1 MENYIDLLRVIT
13 KNFDNNKFDD
23 IIKKILSKIF
33 DHYYLNRNDK
43 YIYCIDNLYKNYDIS
58 RYDFIKK
65 KYRVVK
71 NENLIFRFNRY
82 NKESYIIKLLK
93 NYNLDENE
101 TYNSVSDIILK
112 TEGIKNYKRY
122 IDNMFMNRKIDRN
135 MFIEIELGTD
145 NKPVNDFMKNSNCLK
160 YICIGNICEN
170 HNKL

>member
-1 MENYIDLLRVIT
+1 M
-13 KNFDNNKFDD
+13 FDD
-23 IIKKILSKIF
+23 
-33 DHYYLNRNDK
+33 YYTNRNK
-43 YIYCIDNLYKNYDIS
+43 YIWCIDNLYKKYDIC
-58 RYDFIKK
+58 RYNFIKK

-82 NKESYIIKLLK
+82 NKRSYIIKLLK

-112 TEGIKNYKRY
+112 TECIKNYKRY

-145 NKPVNDFMKNSNCLK
+145 KKKFSNKTVNDFMKNSNCLK
-160 YICIGNICEN
+160 CICIGNICEN

>member
-1 MENYIDLLRVIT
+1 M
-13 KNFDNNKFDD
+13 
-23 IIKKILSKIF
+23 
-33 DHYYLNRNDK
+33 NRNK
-43 YIYCIDNLYKNYDIS
+43 YIWCIDNLYKKYDIS
-58 RYDFIKK
+58 RYNFIKK

-82 NKESYIIKLLK
+82 NKKSYIIKLFK

-122 IDNMFMNRKIDRN
+122 IDKMFMNRKIDRN
-135 MFIEIELGTD
+135 MFKEIELGTD
-145 NKPVNDFMKNSNCLK
+145 KKKTSNKPVNDFMKNSNCLK
-160 YICIGNICEN
+160 CICIGNICEN